1 MNLLL
6 RVLLLATLL
15 LGSGCA
21 SLSNAERERAAGIAL
36 QARSH
41 VVDCDK
47 PDRCALD
54 SPLRALGGK
63 AFSESTQAAPRH
75 YATILDEGETT
86 LVARLNLIRSAT
98 RSIDLQT
105 YIFDKDDSARLVLD
119 ELLAAARR
127 GVKVRVLIDQLSA
140 ISDLEILAALA
151 SSHQNFELRVYNP
164 TFGKAK
170 LNYADYAGSVLCC
183 FRRFNQRMHN
193 KLLVI
198 DDALGV
204 VGGRN
209 YQDDYYDWDSEY
221 NFRDRDVVVA
231 GPVARGMAANF
242 EAFWHAPR
250 SVPAERLNDVGRTLL
265 NQGAPPMPPADYRRP
280 DRVGQVL
287 EEAVDPAYIQR
298 MFVDPAFRVGPVRY
312 VADLPRKHR
321 HETPAQPANGQHVTE
336 PQLDSLIAGAKTEVL
351 LQTPY
356 LVLSKPARE
365 LFETLRKRE
374 QPPRVVVSTNSLAA
388 TDNPIVYAL
397 SYKYKRRNLREL
409 GFNIYEYKPFP
420 LDAPVDYRNLVPAP
434 LATVPRS
441 SDRSSSL
448 IGGSAAGSNARRGGS
463 SGSSGSNNNRR
474 NVADPA
480 DAAVDQATDEGA
492 EGEAGGEAA
501 AQDQADAPAS
511 RPQPT
516 PGPAAHRQTDGSVV
530 ERRVLRAE
538 TRPSFL
544 GTKAVNKPLPVTRSG
559 ARMGLHAKSLVVD
572 RRIGVIG
579 THNFDPRSENYNTEG
594 AVIIEDPAFAEALA
608 QSILRDIHPKN
619 SWVVAPRAKPPVLS
633 GLNYSVGKASE
644 ALPLMDFW
652 PWRYATDYE
661 FQPGPDCPTP
671 LRRQDPDFHA
681 CYTAVGDFPEVNVG
695 PKWLLVRMLTAFGA
709 GLVPIL

>member
-1 MNLLL
+1 VNPLL
-6 RVLLLATLL
+6 RLLVLATLL

-21 SLSNAERERAAGIAL
+21 SLSNAERERAAGIAV
-36 QARSH
+36 QARST
-41 VVDCDK
+41 VVDCDR

-54 SPLRALGGK
+54 SPLRALGGR
-63 AFSESTQAAPRH
+63 AFAESHAGQPRH
-75 YATILDEGETT
+75 YATILDEGEVS

-119 ELLAAARR
+119 ELQAAARR

-140 ISDLEILAALA
+140 ISDLEILGAL
-151 SSHQNFELRVYNP
+151 SGSHANFELRVYNP
-164 TFGKAK
+164 TFGKAR
-170 LNYADYAGSVLCC
+170 LNYFDYAASVLCC

-193 KLLVI
+193 KLLVV

-221 NFRDRDVVVA
+221 NFRDRDVIVA
-231 GPVARGMAANF
+231 GPEVREMAANF
-242 EAFWHAPR
+242 DAFWRAPR

-265 NQGAPPMPPADYRRP
+265 RQGVPVMPPADFRRP
-280 DRVGQVL
+280 ERVERVS
-287 EEAVDPAYIQR
+287 EEADDPDYVR
-298 MFVDPAFRVGPVRY
+298 RTFVDTALPVASVQY

-321 HETPAQPANGQHVTE
+321 RERASQPANGQHVTE
-336 PQLDSLIAGAKTEVL
+336 PQLDALIASAQTEVL

-356 LVLSKPARE
+356 LVLSKPAQR
-365 LFETLRKRE
+365 LFRDLRKRE
-374 QPPRVVVSTNSLAA
+374 HAPRVVVSSNSLAA

-409 GFNIYEYKPFP
+409 GFNIYEFKPFP
-420 LDAPVDYRNLVPAP
+420 LDAPVDYRNLLPAP
-434 LATVPRS
+434 LGTEAPPSQGKRS
-441 SDRSSSL
+441 SL
-448 IGGSAAGSNARRGGS
+448 LGGSAAGSNARGS
-463 SGSSGSNNNRR
+463 GN
-474 NVADPA
+474 A
-480 DAAVDQATDEGA
+480 DARRGRVAGSDVDSGRDAQAT
-492 EGEAGGEAA
+492 
-501 AQDQADAPAS
+501 
-511 RPQPT
+511 RQPT
-516 PGPAAHRQTDGSVV
+516 PGPAARRRTDGSVV

-544 GTKAVNKPLPVTRSG
+544 GTKAVNKPLPVTRKG
-559 ARMGLHAKSLVVD
+559 ARMGLHAKSMVVD

-594 AVIIEDPAFAEALA
+594 AVIIDDPVFAEALA
-608 QSILRDIHPKN
+608 QSILRDIHPQN

-644 ALPLMDFW
+644 ALPVLDFW

-661 FQPGPDCPTP
+661 FQPGPECPEP
-671 LRRQDPDFHA
+671 LKRQDPAFHT
-681 CYTAVGDFPEVNVG
+681 CYVAVGDFPEVNVG

>member
-1 MNLLL
+1 VNPLL
-6 RVLLLATLL
+6 RLLVLATLL

-21 SLSNAERERAAGIAL
+21 SLSNAERERAAGIAV
-36 QARSH
+36 QARST
-41 VVDCDK
+41 VVDCDQ

-54 SPLRALGGK
+54 SPLRALGGR
-63 AFSESTQAAPRH
+63 AFAESHAGQPRH
-75 YATILDEGETT
+75 YATILDEGEVS

-119 ELLAAARR
+119 ELQAAARR

-140 ISDLEILAALA
+140 ISDLEILGAL
-151 SSHQNFELRVYNP
+151 SGSHANFELRVYNP
-164 TFGKAK
+164 TFGKAR
-170 LNYADYAGSVLCC
+170 LNYFDYAASVLCC

-193 KLLVI
+193 KLLVV

-221 NFRDRDVVVA
+221 SFRDRDVIVA
-231 GPVARGMAANF
+231 GPEVREMAANF
-242 EAFWHAPR
+242 DAFWRAPR

-265 NQGAPPMPPADYRRP
+265 RQGVPVMPPADFRRP
-280 DRVGQVL
+280 ERVERVS
-287 EEAVDPAYIQR
+287 EEADDPDYVR
-298 MFVDPAFRVGPVRY
+298 RTFVDTALPVASVQY

-321 HETPAQPANGQHVTE
+321 RERASQPANGQHVTE
-336 PQLDSLIAGAKTEVL
+336 PQLDALIASAQTEVL

-356 LVLSKPARE
+356 LVLSKPAQR
-365 LFETLRKRE
+365 LFRDLRKRE
-374 QPPRVVVSTNSLAA
+374 HAPRVVVSSNSLAA

-409 GFNIYEYKPFP
+409 GFNIYEFKPFP
-420 LDAPVDYRNLVPAP
+420 LDAPVDYRNLLPAP
-434 LATVPRS
+434 LGTEAPPSQGKRS
-441 SDRSSSL
+441 SL
-448 IGGSAAGSNARRGGS
+448 LGGSAAGSNARG
-463 SGSSGSNNNRR
+463 SGS
-474 NVADPA
+474 A
-480 DAAVDQATDEGA
+480 DARRGRDAGSDVDSGRDAQAT
-492 EGEAGGEAA
+492 
-501 AQDQADAPAS
+501 
-511 RPQPT
+511 RQPT
-516 PGPAAHRQTDGSVV
+516 PGPAARRRTDGSVV

-544 GTKAVNKPLPVTRSG
+544 GTKAVNKPLPVTRKG
-559 ARMGLHAKSLVVD
+559 ARMGLHAKSMVVD

-594 AVIIEDPAFAEALA
+594 AVIIDDPVFAEALA
-608 QSILRDIHPKN
+608 QSILRDIHPQN

-644 ALPLMDFW
+644 ALPVLDFW

-661 FQPGPDCPTP
+661 FQPGPECPEP
-671 LRRQDPDFHA
+671 LKRQDPAFHT
-681 CYTAVGDFPEVNVG
+681 CYVAVGDFPEVNVG

>member
-1 MNLLL
+1 MNPLL
-6 RVLLLATLL
+6 RLLVLATLL

-21 SLSNAERERAAGIAL
+21 SLSNAERERAAGIAV
-36 QARSH
+36 QARST
-41 VVDCDK
+41 VVDCDQ

-54 SPLRALGGK
+54 SPLRALGGR
-63 AFSESTQAAPRH
+63 AFAESHAGQPRH
-75 YATILDEGETT
+75 YATILDEGEVS

-119 ELLAAARR
+119 ELQAAARR

-140 ISDLEILAALA
+140 ISDLEILGAL
-151 SSHQNFELRVYNP
+151 SGSHANFELRVYNP
-164 TFGKAK
+164 TFGKAR
-170 LNYADYAGSVLCC
+170 LNYFDYAASVLCC

-193 KLLVI
+193 KLLVV

-221 NFRDRDVVVA
+221 NFRDRDVIVA
-231 GPVARGMAANF
+231 GPEVREMAANF
-242 EAFWHAPR
+242 DAFWRAPR

-265 NQGAPPMPPADYRRP
+265 RHGVPVMPPADFRRP
-280 DRVGQVL
+280 ERVERVS
-287 EEAVDPAYIQR
+287 EEADDPDYVR
-298 MFVDPAFRVGPVRY
+298 RTFVDTALPVASVQY

-321 HETPAQPANGQHVTE
+321 RERASQPANGQHVTE
-336 PQLDSLIAGAKTEVL
+336 PQLDALIASAQNEVL

-356 LVLSKPARE
+356 LVLSKPAQR
-365 LFETLRKRE
+365 LFRDLRKRE
-374 QPPRVVVSTNSLAA
+374 HAPRVVVSSNSLAA

-409 GFNIYEYKPFP
+409 GFNIYEFKPFP
-420 LDAPVDYRNLVPAP
+420 LDAPVDYRNLLPAP
-434 LATVPRS
+434 LGTEAPPSQGKRS
-441 SDRSSSL
+441 SL
-448 IGGSAAGSNARRGGS
+448 LGGSAAGSNARGS
-463 SGSSGSNNNRR
+463 GN
-474 NVADPA
+474 A
-480 DAAVDQATDEGA
+480 DARRGRVAGSDVDSGRDAQAT
-492 EGEAGGEAA
+492 
-501 AQDQADAPAS
+501 
-511 RPQPT
+511 RQPT
-516 PGPAAHRQTDGSVV
+516 PGPAARRRTDGSVV

-544 GTKAVNKPLPVTRSG
+544 GTKAVNKPLPVTRKG
-559 ARMGLHAKSLVVD
+559 ARMGLHAKSMVVD

-594 AVIIEDPAFAEALA
+594 AVIIDDPVFAEALA
-608 QSILRDIHPKN
+608 QSILRDIHPQN

-644 ALPLMDFW
+644 ALPVLDFW

-661 FQPGPDCPTP
+661 FQPGPECPEP
-671 LRRQDPDFHA
+671 LKRQDPAFHT
-681 CYTAVGDFPEVNVG
+681 CYVAVGDFPEVNVG

>member
-1 MNLLL
+1 VNPLL
-6 RVLLLATLL
+6 RLLVLATLL

-21 SLSNAERERAAGIAL
+21 SLSNAERDRAAGIAV
-36 QARSH
+36 QARST
-41 VVDCDK
+41 VVDCAQ

-54 SPLRALGGK
+54 SPLRALGGR
-63 AFSESTQAAPRH
+63 AFAESHAGQPRH
-75 YATILDEGETT
+75 YATILDEGEVS

-119 ELLAAARR
+119 ELQAAARR
-127 GVKVRVLIDQLSA
+127 GIKVRVLIDQLSA
-140 ISDLEILAALA
+140 ISDLEILGAL
-151 SSHQNFELRVYNP
+151 SGSHANFELRVYNP
-164 TFGKAK
+164 TFGKAR
-170 LNYADYAGSVLCC
+170 LNYFDYAASVVCC

-193 KLLVI
+193 KLLVV

-221 NFRDRDVVVA
+221 NFRDRDVIVA
-231 GPVARGMAANF
+231 GPEVREMAANF
-242 EAFWHAPR
+242 DAFWRAPR

-265 NQGAPPMPPADYRRP
+265 RQGVPTMPPADFRRP
-280 DRVGQVL
+280 ERVERVS
-287 EEAVDPAYIQR
+287 EEADDPDYVR
-298 MFVDPAFRVGPVRY
+298 RTFVDTALPVASVQY

-321 HETPAQPANGQHVTE
+321 RERASQPANGQHVTE
-336 PQLDSLIAGAKTEVL
+336 PQLDALIASAQSEVL

-356 LVLSKPARE
+356 LVLSKPAQR
-365 LFETLRKRE
+365 LFRDLRKRE
-374 QPPRVVVSTNSLAA
+374 QAPRVVVSTNSLAA

-409 GFNIYEYKPFP
+409 GFNIYEFKPFP
-420 LDAPVDYRNLVPAP
+420 LDAPVDYRNLLPAP
-434 LATVPRS
+434 LGSETPPSQGKRS
-441 SDRSSSL
+441 SL
-448 IGGSAAGSNARRGGS
+448 LGGSAAGSNARGGS
-463 SGSSGSNNNRR
+463 DGRASDGPRRGNADRNSASGRR
-474 NVADPA
+474 R
-480 DAAVDQATDEGA
+480 
-492 EGEAGGEAA
+492 
-501 AQDQADAPAS
+501 S
-511 RPQPT
+511 
-516 PGPAAHRQTDGSVV
+516 TDGSEV

-544 GTKAVNKPLPVTRSG
+544 GTKAVNKPLPVTRKG
-559 ARMGLHAKSLVVD
+559 ARMGLHAKSMVVD

-594 AVIIEDPAFAEALA
+594 AVIIDDPVFAEALA
-608 QSILRDIHPKN
+608 QSILRDIHPQN

-644 ALPLMDFW
+644 ALPVLDFW

-661 FQPGPDCPTP
+661 FQPGPECPDP
-671 LRRQDPDFHA
+671 LKRQDPAFHT
-681 CYTAVGDFPEVNVG
+681 CYVAVGDFPEVNVG

>member
-1 MNLLL
+1 VNPLL
-6 RVLLLATLL
+6 RLLVLATLL

-21 SLSNAERERAAGIAL
+21 SLSNAERDRAAGIAV
-36 QARSH
+36 QARST
-41 VVDCDK
+41 VVDCAQ

-54 SPLRALGGK
+54 SPLRALGGR
-63 AFSESTQAAPRH
+63 AFAESHAGQPRH
-75 YATILDEGETT
+75 YATILDEGEVS

-119 ELLAAARR
+119 ELQAAARR
-127 GVKVRVLIDQLSA
+127 GIKVRVLIDQLSA
-140 ISDLEILAALA
+140 ISDLEILGAL
-151 SSHQNFELRVYNP
+151 SGSHANFELRVYNP
-164 TFGKAK
+164 TFGKAR
-170 LNYADYAGSVLCC
+170 LNYFDYAASVVCC

-193 KLLVI
+193 KLLVV

-221 NFRDRDVVVA
+221 NFRDRDVIVA
-231 GPVARGMAANF
+231 GPEVREMAANF
-242 EAFWHAPR
+242 DAFWRAPR

-265 NQGAPPMPPADYRRP
+265 RQGVPAMPPADFRRP
-280 DRVGQVL
+280 ERVERVS
-287 EEAVDPAYIQR
+287 EEADDPDYVR
-298 MFVDPAFRVGPVRY
+298 RTFVDTALPVASVQY

-321 HETPAQPANGQHVTE
+321 RERASQPANGQHVTE
-336 PQLDSLIAGAKTEVL
+336 PQLDALIASAQSEVL

-356 LVLSKPARE
+356 LVLSKPAQR
-365 LFETLRKRE
+365 LFRDLRKRE
-374 QPPRVVVSTNSLAA
+374 QAPRVVVSTNSLAA

-409 GFNIYEYKPFP
+409 GFNIYEFKPFP
-420 LDAPVDYRNLVPAP
+420 LDAPVDYRNLLPAP
-434 LATVPRS
+434 LGSEAPPSQGKRS
-441 SDRSSSL
+441 SL
-448 IGGSAAGSNARRGGS
+448 LGGSAAGSNARAGSDGRASDGPRRGNADRNS
-463 SGSSGSNNNRR
+463 ASGRR
-474 NVADPA
+474 R
-480 DAAVDQATDEGA
+480 
-492 EGEAGGEAA
+492 
-501 AQDQADAPAS
+501 S
-511 RPQPT
+511 
-516 PGPAAHRQTDGSVV
+516 TDGSEV

-544 GTKAVNKPLPVTRSG
+544 GTKAVNKPLPVTRKG
-559 ARMGLHAKSLVVD
+559 ARMGLHAKSMVVD

-594 AVIIEDPAFAEALA
+594 AVIIDDPVFAEALA
-608 QSILRDIHPKN
+608 QSILRDIHPQN

-644 ALPLMDFW
+644 ALPVLDFW

-661 FQPGPDCPTP
+661 FQPGPECPDP
-671 LRRQDPDFHA
+671 LKRQDPAFHT
-681 CYTAVGDFPEVNVG
+681 CYVAVGDFPEVNVG